1 MQPFEALSL
10 CGEIAIAITGFS
22 GVVLVFG
29 GRGGESWGEIDR
41 VRFRM
46 LFTGTLTPLGLIAL
60 ASVLDASEL
69 RPSSIWGT
77 CSAVYAVA
85 ASATAFLNVRAA
97 SRAESGDPDL
107 QVPRFTT
114 VWRGGAVAL
123 AIAVA
128 VLALQLANAASMQSF
143 WPLLVAVW
151 WGISLSL
158 FAFVGLVFPAR
169 AT

>member
-29 GRGGESWGEIDR
+29 GRGGESWGEVDR

-60 ASVLDASEL
+60 ASILDAFQLSQ
-69 RPSSIWGT
+69 SSIWRT
-77 CSAVYAVA
+77 CSAVYLVT
-85 ASATAFLNVRAA
+85 ASATAFLNVREA
-97 SRAESGDPDL
+97 SRADSGDPDL
-107 QVPRFTT
+107 QVPRFTN

-123 AIAVA
+123 AIAVV

-143 WPLLVAVW
+143 WPVLVAVW

-169 AT
+169 AA